1 MCGMLYNMH
10 LNLIY
15 LDIFQNEGDGVS
27 ELQNVSTNSTQS
39 GPSPPTSGGMFKHLN
54 VFSGAKLAELVA
66 G

>member
-1 MCGMLYNMH
+1 MLYNMH

-15 LDIFQNEGDGVS
+15 FDIFQNEGDGVS
-27 ELQNVSTNSTQS
+27 ELQNVSTNNTQS
-39 GPSPPTSGGMFKHLN
+39 RPSPPTSGSMFKHLN